1 MHLTLINFFKKT
13 VPGHIFRGKRRLI
26 KPVSKR
32 AIETLRRDYE
42 RQEQNMLLLR
52 HAYLTVEES
61 SGHAKE
67 LGKTEAKIAM
77 WNDQR
82 TLRKMKP
89 HITIEERL
97 AHLKVKEAWE

>member
-52 HAYLTVEES
+52 HAYLTVVS
-61 SGHAKE
+61 IIKNIFF
-67 LGKTEAKIAM
+67 LIL
-77 WNDQR
+77 
-82 TLRKMKP
+82 TLFVHRRNHRVMPKSW
-89 HITIEERL
+89 ERPKL
-97 AHLKVKEAWE
+97 R